1 MSSAVHLLAPLG
13 PEFTRRA
20 MGLSWL
26 LTDVDG
32 VLTDGRLR
40 YGSEGELDKTF
51 HVRDGL
57 ALRLAKQ
64 AGLKVGLLTA
74 RGGAAVARRAME
86 LGLDAVIERR
96 EEKGVAFKAFLAE
109 RALRAEEIAYVG
121 DDLPD
126 LPVLLRAGL
135 SFAPSD
141 AAGEVQEHVH
151 RVLDVPGGAG
161 AVRAAVEE
169 ILRARGQWQ
178 PLVASF
184 LGG

>member
-1 MSSAVHLLAPLG
+1 MAPLG

-20 MGLSWL
+20 MGISWL

-40 YGSEGELDKTF
+40 YGAEGEIDKTF

-57 ALRLAKQ
+57 GLKLAKQ
-64 AGLKVGLLTA
+64 AGVKVGFLTA
-74 RGGAAVARRAME
+74 RGGAAVARRATE
-86 LGLDAVIERR
+86 LAVDALIERR
-96 EEKGVAFKAFLAE
+96 EDKGTAFQSFLSE

-135 SFAPSD
+135 SFAPAD
-141 AAGEVQEHVH
+141 AAAEVRERVH
-151 RVLDVPGGAG
+151 RVLGSSGGGG
-161 AVRAAVEE
+161 AVREAIEE

-178 PLVASF
+178 PLVAGF